1 VTKSDLYAGIEAQ
14 LRALFAGERDLV
26 ANAANCS
33 AVLYERLPEVNWVG
47 FYFLRGEELVVGP
60 FQGRPA
66 CIRIPLGSGVC
77 GTAASNRRTTRVDDV
92 HAFAGHIACDAAS
105 SSEIVVPLLKG
116 ERLLGVL
123 DVDSPRRG
131 RFDALDETGLER
143 IAALFAEAVEPGP
156 LIT

>member
-1 VTKSDLYAGIEAQ
+1 MTKSDLYAGIEAQ

-77 GTAASNRRTTRVDDV
+77 GTAASDRRTTRVDDV

-123 DVDSPRRG
+123 DVDSPHRG